1 MKKFVVAALLV
12 CGGLMVGSTAS
23 AQAVKLKKAWASAK
37 ESATEGQ
44 AEIKKACGVDITV
57 GFNEA
62 SFKNLEEIEGPARWC
77 GGSVASGVAYMCAD
91 ADYKAELVKRVKK
104 VTCTYDSALKT
115 ESKDNY
121 GNKLE
126 LKGTE
131 LIHTYN
137 KDSANVSEKVQD
149 FLKNAL

>member
-1 MKKFVVAALLV
+1 L
-12 CGGLMVGSTAS
+12 
-23 AQAVKLKKAWASAK
+23 
-37 ESATEGQ
+37 
-44 AEIKKACGVDITV
+44 
-57 GFNEA
+57 
-62 SFKNLEEIEGPARWC
+62 
-77 GGSVASGVAYMCAD
+77 CAD
-91 ADYKAELVKRVKK
+91 ADFRAELVKRVKK
-104 VTCTYDSALKT
+104 VTYAYDASMKT
-115 ESKDNY
+115 ESKDNS